1 MSATAKSIPFVLPA
15 QAVHPVEPV
24 TQSALVRILE
34 LRQEIALLES
44 EAEAQQNVVRA
55 QIEAG
60 APVEPG
66 LLRAFLKTTE
76 RRSVQWKVV
85 CERELGEE
93 YARRVLAATKPDTFT
108 NLVVTA

>member
-1 MSATAKSIPFVLPA
+1 MASAKQSIPFVVPA
-15 QAVHPVEPV
+15 QHVPAVCSIPQQEL
-24 TQSALVRILE
+24 ARILE
-34 LRQEIALLES
+34 LRQEIALLEA
-44 EAEAQQNVVRA
+44 EAEAQQNAVRA
-55 QIEAG
+55 QLEAG
-60 APVEPG
+60 ASVEPG

-76 RRSVQWKVV
+76 RRSVQWKAV

>member
-1 MSATAKSIPFVLPA
+1 MASATKSIPFVLPA
-15 QAVHPVEPV
+15 QAVPTVEPV
-24 TQSALVRILE
+24 TQSALGRILE
-34 LRQEIALLES
+34 LRQEIAMLEA
-44 EAEAQQNVVRA
+44 EAEAQQSVVRA

-76 RRSVQWKVV
+76 RRSVQWKAV
-85 CERELGEE
+85 CERECGEE
-93 YARRVLAATKPDTFT
+93 YCKRVLAGTKPDTFT